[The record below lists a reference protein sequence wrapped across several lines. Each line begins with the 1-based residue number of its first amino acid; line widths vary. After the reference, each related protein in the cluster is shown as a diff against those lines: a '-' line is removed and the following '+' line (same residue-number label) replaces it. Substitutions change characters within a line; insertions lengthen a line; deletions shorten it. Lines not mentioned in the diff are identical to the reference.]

1 MVDWSKT
8 KLIEF
13 MSHSKCQQDEACEA
27 LAGFDYPVNSSRKS
41 ELWKLWL
48 QNNLLSQLSWQSTEE
63 FIDLAIKNG
72 YPPPWL
78 GFAIERGLY
87 TPKQIPEVALGT
99 SINDEI
105 IQANQLNKDAADK
118 DEELSAL
125 FDPVT
130 PAALE
135 KMFAANNKW
144 QNWAKRAGRNG
155 LDGARQ
161 GRGMYNPLK
170 AAKWFLKQRC
180 QGWDLARCWRTL
192 EANLPSRSKDNA
204 HLLRR
209 MEE

>member
-1 MVDWSKT
+1 MVDWGKT

-13 MSHSKCQQDEACEA
+13 MGHSKCQQNEACEA
-27 LAGFDYPVNSSRKS
+27 LAGFNHPINNKRII
-41 ELWKLWL
+41 ELNKLWIM
-48 QNNLLSQLSWQSTEE
+48 NFHRRKYTWQSREE

-78 GFAIERGLY
+78 DFAIEQGLY
-87 TPKQIPEVALGT
+87 TPKEIIDVALGT
-99 SINDEI
+99 FNDGI
-105 IQANQLNKDAADK
+105 IQANHLNKGAVDK

-144 QNWAKRAGRNG
+144 ANWAKRAGRNG

-192 EANLPSRSKDNA
+192 AANLPSRSKDEA

-209 MEE
+209 LEE

>member
-78 GFAIERGLY
+78 DFAIERGLY
-87 TPKQIPEVALGT
+87 IAKQETAGIVKTHA
-99 SINDEI
+99 INN
-105 IQANQLNKDAADK
+105 ATHP
-118 DEELSAL
+118 LSL
-125 FDPVT
+125 
-130 PAALE
+130 PAQKKTA
-135 KMFAANNKW
+135 
-144 QNWAKRAGRNG
+144 
-155 LDGARQ
+155 
-161 GRGMYNPLK
+161 
-170 AAKWFLKQRC
+170 
-180 QGWDLARCWRTL
+180 
-192 EANLPSRSKDNA
+192 
-204 HLLRR
+204 LLRR
-209 MEE
+209 DVLTAPIEKAIKAAGNYETADVYLQLKEYALNEQPPFLGCERNGDLTYTDSKNEKRFFKKSSLSQRLIRLKKILEI